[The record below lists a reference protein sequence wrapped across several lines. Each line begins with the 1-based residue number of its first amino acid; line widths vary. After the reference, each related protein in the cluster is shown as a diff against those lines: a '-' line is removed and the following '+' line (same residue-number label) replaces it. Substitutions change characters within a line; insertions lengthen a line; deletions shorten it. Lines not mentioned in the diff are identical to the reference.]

1 MLRHVPEINQPAAPK
16 LPRPIRWWPA
26 IVMGALALGTICW
39 VRAHTDWPFQKRNLE
54 TAKAVIIATGLLLIW
69 WTFFSRARWRLR
81 LGVLASFFLLV
92 AAVPALFRIRG
103 VSGDLLPIFEFRWAK
118 HELPSSVQTNSV
130 STFPSLNVSTNNV
143 FPQFYG
149 PNRDGVLPDLTL
161 ETNWAAHPPVLL
173 WKQKIGAAWSGF
185 AIVGEIGVTQEQRGE
200 DECVVA
206 YEVKT
211 GRQLWLHADRTR
223 YATVIAGEGPR
234 ATPTI
239 VSNRVF
245 TCGATGRLNCLGLA
259 SGKVIWSRDI
269 VAEAKGRVP
278 GWGCASSPLIVD
290 GMVIVHGG
298 EDTGHA
304 LFAFQSE
311 DGKPVWSAGS
321 ASPSYASPVL
331 ATLGGVR
338 QVLAFNHRQTAG
350 YDAASGATLW
360 ERPWGNGNPSC
371 SAPVVISTNR
381 VLFSGGYGVGAELLE
396 LAGDGADKMAAKL
409 IWKSPRMKA
418 KFAHLFALNG
428 FLYGLD
434 DGVFACV
441 NLADG
446 AQQWKEGRYGHGQGL
461 LVGGNYLLMAE
472 SGELVLLRPTPEA
485 PNELARFSVFGTKTW
500 NPPALAGEYLLVRN
514 DLEAAGLRLQLAP

>member
-1 MLRHVPEINQPAAPK
+1 MSDTPLPANSQP
-16 LPRPIRWWPA
+16 PRPVRWWPGVLILVLAA
-26 IVMGALALGTICW
+26 IAFAW
-39 VRAHTDWPFQKRNLE
+39 VRAQSDWPFQKRNLE
-54 TAKAVIIATGLLLIW
+54 SAKVFIIAGLLSLVW

-81 LGVLASFFLLV
+81 LGMLAVGFLLL
-92 AAVPALFRIRG
+92 AAAAALFRIRG
-103 VSGDLLPIFEFRWAK
+103 VSGDLLPILEPRWAK
-118 HELPSSVQTNSV
+118 HELPVANATNAPAALPLAAGEASS
-130 STFPSLNVSTNNV
+130 

-149 PNRDGVLPDLTL
+149 PNRDGVLPGIKL
-161 ETNWAAHPPVLL
+161 ETNWTAHPPALL

-185 AIVGEIGVTQEQRGE
+185 AIVGDFGVTQEQRGG

-239 VSNRVF
+239 VSNRVL
-245 TCGATGRLNCLGLA
+245 TIGATGRLNCLELA
-259 SGKVIWSRDI
+259 SGKVIWSRDV
-269 VAEAKGRVP
+269 VADAKGKVP
-278 GWGCASSPLIVD
+278 GWGCASSPLMVD
-290 GMVIVHGG
+290 GLVIIHGG

-311 DGKPVWSAGS
+311 DGQPVWSAGA
-321 ASPSYASPVL
+321 ASPSYASPML

-396 LAGDGADKMAAKL
+396 LTGEGAGKMSAKM

-441 NLADG
+441 DLADG
-446 AQQWKEGRYGHGQGL
+446 ALKWKEGRYGHGQGL
-461 LVGGNYLLMAE
+461 LAGEVYLLMAE
-472 SGELVLLRPTPEA
+472 SGELVLLRPTPEV
-485 PNELARFSVFGTKTW
+485 PNELARFSVFKTKTW

-514 DLEAAGLRLQLAP
+514 DLEAACLRLKLAP